1 MGQIVK
7 EREWKKA
14 ADELKPKLKERK
26 YSTEKPEKTV
36 TWAEPSSPG
45 RSIHLAVKHLVNHQV
60 SHEKP

>member
-1 MGQIVK
+1 MK

-36 TWAEPSSPG
+36 T
-45 RSIHLAVKHLVNHQV
+45 LADVNPAMGDPYIWQLNT
-60 SHEKP
+60 